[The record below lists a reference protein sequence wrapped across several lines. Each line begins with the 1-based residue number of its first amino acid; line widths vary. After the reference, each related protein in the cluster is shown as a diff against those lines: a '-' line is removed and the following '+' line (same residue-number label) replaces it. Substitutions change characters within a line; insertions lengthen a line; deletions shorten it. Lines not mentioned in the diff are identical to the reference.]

1 MRPDISFTVNKL
13 SQFMH
18 RPMQTHWTATKRILR
33 YLKMIIF
40 HGIQIANTGKPVLTT
55 YYDANWAGNVDD
67 CTSTSTYISFLDSTP
82 ISWSS
87 KKQRAVARSST
98 EAEYCALATRHQKQC
113 GSFNY
118 SVSLPFPYHAH
129 LNSYVTTLVLL
140 T

>member
-1 MRPDISFTVNKL
+1 M
-13 SQFMH
+13 
-18 RPMQTHWTATKRILR
+18 
-33 YLKMIIF
+33 
-40 HGIQIANTGKPVLTT
+40 GIQIAKTGKPVLTT
-55 YYDANWAGNVDD
+55 YFDGNWAGNVID
-67 CTSTSTYISFLDSTP
+67 CTSTSTYISFLGSTP